1 MSNTLCIANEGNE
14 ADSCFKTKE
23 NGFVLSSLG
32 QAKEIRTL
40 YALKSELHAHSGV
53 FLLEIRE
60 YVFVEET
67 PDCTQI
73 STF

>member
-32 QAKEIRTL
+32 YNNNKLAGKKDSCFKKKNTGL
-40 YALKSELHAHSGV
+40 CVKV
-53 FLLEIRE
+53 
-60 YVFVEET
+60 
-67 PDCTQI
+67 
-73 STF
+73 TF